1 MAELLTTAQT
11 AEYLQLS
18 ERTVRQYI
26 KDKKLNA
33 SKLGKSWRI
42 KKSDIDKFIKSL
54 EQG

>member
-1 MAELLTTAQT
+1 MADLMTTAQT

-33 SKLGKSWRI
+33 YKLGKSWRI
-42 KKSDIDKFIKSL
+42 KKGDIDKLIKSS
-54 EQG
+54 ERE